1 MKIRVLAALAMAAF
15 IAFSCSDTKSES
27 ETTEDND
34 NTAINL
40 EGNDYLVTIKTDLG
54 EMKAILYDETPQHK
68 ENFLKLV
75 KEGFYDSLLFHRV
88 INQFMIQG
96 GDPNSKTATLDD
108 RLGNGGPGYTVP
120 AEILPKFYHVK
131 GALSAARQPD
141 QVNPEKASSGSQFY
155 IVHGLVTPREQMEGI
170 DQRKLFAAF
179 RKLMSTQPD
188 SELSKEYSAFLSDN
202 PTDNAGMQALVESTI
217 DRLTEAT
224 GMAVQMSAEMIEDY
238 STIGGYQYLDG
249 EYTVFGRV
257 IDGLDVI
264 DKIAIVETRNPQS
277 EDRPIEDVR
286 MFITVEE
293 MSKADIAAKY
303 GNPYIQ

>member
-1 MKIRVLAALAMAAF
+1 
-15 IAFSCSDTKSES
+15 
-27 ETTEDND
+27 
-34 NTAINL
+34 
-40 EGNDYLVTIKTDLG
+40 
-54 EMKAILYDETPQHK
+54 
-68 ENFLKLV
+68 
-75 KEGFYDSLLFHRV
+75 
-88 INQFMIQG
+88 
-96 GDPNSKTATLDD
+96 
-108 RLGNGGPGYTVP
+108 
-120 AEILPKFYHVK
+120 
-131 GALSAARQPD
+131 
-141 QVNPEKASSGSQFY
+141 
-155 IVHGLVTPREQMEGI
+155 
-170 DQRKLFAAF
+170 
-179 RKLMSTQPD
+179 
-188 SELSKEYSAFLSDN
+188 
-202 PTDNAGMQALVESTI
+202 MQALVESTI